1 LNFLDD
7 WFTAFSLNKNFKDLI
22 SSEQPKGDIPTPHGI
37 RFINTIML
45 IVSHKCMELDFNPI
59 PNRTQMSLT
68 SKSPMTVVVRASY
81 LYTDSFILL
90 SGMLVA
96 YSFIGRFQRGQ
107 KINVIKEIAARYFRV
122 VPPMA
127 ALILFGTFILPLLGS
142 GPLWNMLITD
152 QSDLCKKNWWRNFL
166 MIHNWFGF
174 ENICMTHTHHI
185 GTDFGLFLS
194 APFFVMFL
202 YKYPRKASMVIFVLA
217 LASTVARFYV
227 TYARDMTVYVL
238 FGLE

>member
-1 LNFLDD
+1 MMS
-7 WFTAFSLNKNFKDLI
+7 T
-22 SSEQPKGDIPTPHGI
+22 EPPKGDIPSPHGI
-37 RFINTIML
+37 RFLNTVML

-59 PNRTQMSLT
+59 SNRTQMIFT

-81 LYTDSFILL
+81 LYTDSFIML

-96 YSFIGRFQRGQ
+96 YSFFGRLQRGQ
-107 KINVIKEIAARYFRV
+107 KINVLKEIAARYFRV

-127 ALILFGTFILPLLGS
+127 ALIIFGTFLLPLFGS
-142 GPLWNMLITD
+142 GPQWPMLITN
-152 QSDLCKKNWWRNFL
+152 QSELCKQNWWRNFL

-174 ENICMTHTHHI
+174 ENICMTHTHHV

-194 APFFVMFL
+194 APFVIMSL
-202 YKYPRKASMVIFVLA
+202 YKYPRKATIVIFL
-217 LASTVARFYV
+217 LSTISTIARFYV